1 MGLHRCT
8 GKDAISIAR
17 LSNCMRICK
26 KRERATGEKT
36 LLKAHCSQKHDLPV
50 FYSENYVMA
59 LEVSDRLI
67 DII

>member
-1 MGLHRCT
+1 
-8 GKDAISIAR
+8 
-17 LSNCMRICK
+17 MRICK
-26 KRERATGEKT
+26 KRERARGEKT

-50 FYSENYVMA
+50 FYPENDVMA